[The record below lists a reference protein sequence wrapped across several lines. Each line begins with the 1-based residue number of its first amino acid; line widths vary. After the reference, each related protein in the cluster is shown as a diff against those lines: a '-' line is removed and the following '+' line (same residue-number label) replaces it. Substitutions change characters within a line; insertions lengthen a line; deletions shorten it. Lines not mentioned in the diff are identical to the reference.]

1 MPLFFLLYLL
11 DVLRLKI
18 LIDILNFFCYT
29 LVTKSKKERKI
40 KMQIVKKP
48 EIILTKEEK
57 EVLKEAVKVFTGIA
71 EWIDEEMEDTI
82 EIQGETYKFETL
94 DEVIDLI
101 WKLVEE

>member
-1 MPLFFLLYLL
+1 
-11 DVLRLKI
+11 
-18 LIDILNFFCYT
+18 
-29 LVTKSKKERKI
+29 
-40 KMQIVKKP
+40 MQIVKKP

-101 WKLVEE
+101 WRLVEE

>member
-1 MPLFFLLYLL
+1 
-11 DVLRLKI
+11 
-18 LIDILNFFCYT
+18 
-29 LVTKSKKERKI
+29 
-40 KMQIVKKP
+40 MQIVKKP

-57 EVLKEAVKVFTGIA
+57 ETLKEAVKVFTGIA

-82 EIQGETYKFETL
+82 EIQGTIYEFEFF